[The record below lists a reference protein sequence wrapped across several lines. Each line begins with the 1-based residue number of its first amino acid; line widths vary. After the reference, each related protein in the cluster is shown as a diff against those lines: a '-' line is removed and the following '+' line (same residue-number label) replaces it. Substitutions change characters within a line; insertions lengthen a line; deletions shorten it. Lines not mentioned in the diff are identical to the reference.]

1 MRRRQVRAWLRLA
14 ETGGAAGL
22 FHLRRALSVAELT
35 GLRDEAVDIRMRIQQ
50 LDRSQLGLQE
60 LTTELDVDAGRVR
73 RALDEIVANDSFAD
87 AIRRMAVAF
96 GPPAGDPAR
105 NEALVDEIGRDHPLL
120 FLMPEHVL
128 GPENTTIAIVVGT
141 HEHRSAAIRRQEAL
155 SIAWFAS
162 LVADALDLALE
173 RYGRPS
179 RAELAIAFAG
189 PLVDAKIADR
199 IARAVELYL
208 DGDTD
213 AAGHMIAPRL
223 ERIVRGMARTRDG
236 GDDSRRSCFGLGRGL
251 ARNPP

>member
-1 MRRRQVRAWLRLA
+1 M
-14 ETGGAAGL
+14 
-22 FHLRRALSVAELT
+22 
-35 GLRDEAVDIRMRIQQ
+35 
-50 LDRSQLGLQE
+50 
-60 LTTELDVDAGRVR
+60 
-73 RALDEIVANDSFAD
+73 
-87 AIRRMAVAF
+87 
-96 GPPAGDPAR
+96 
-105 NEALVDEIGRDHPLL
+105 DEIGRDHPLL

-128 GPENTTIAIVVGT
+128 GPENTTIAIVAGT
-141 HEHRSAAIRRQEAL
+141 DEHRSAAIRRQEAL

-179 RAELAIAFAG
+179 RAELASAFAG

-223 ERIVRGMARTRDG
+223 ERIVRGMARDSGLLVIREPVGARPG
-236 GDDSRRSCFGLGRGL
+236 GVRSLNEVLADLQGRIPEGWRYFVSLLTDPLGHNLRNLVGHGLLDEVSRPHAAMLIHAAAVLGAMEPEAQR
-251 ARNPP
+251 